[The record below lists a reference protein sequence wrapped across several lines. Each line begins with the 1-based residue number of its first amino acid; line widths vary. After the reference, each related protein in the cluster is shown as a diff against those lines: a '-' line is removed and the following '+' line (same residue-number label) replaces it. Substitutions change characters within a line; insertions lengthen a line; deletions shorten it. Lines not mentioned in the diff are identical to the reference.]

1 MKKIYK
7 IGIISII
14 LALLGSVVYA
24 AQSAGQKSVLSG
36 VVTSV
41 IQEGQHVKEGDI
53 LVTVDSLAG
62 PVPAV
67 RATGDGV
74 VNEVKV
80 QEGTEIKQ
88 GDVAVILEI

>member
-7 IGIISII
+7 IGIISIM

-24 AQSAGQKSVLSG
+24 AQSVVQKSVLSG
-36 VVTSV
+36 IVTSV
-41 IQEGQHVKEGDI
+41 VKKGDHVKEGEV

-80 QEGTEIKQ
+80 EEGTEIQQ
-88 GDVAVILEI
+88 GDVVVTLDI

>member
-7 IGIISII
+7 IGIISIM

-24 AQSAGQKSVLSG
+24 AQSVVQKSVLSG
-36 VVTSV
+36 IVTSV
-41 IQEGQHVKEGDI
+41 VKKGDYVKEGEV

-80 QEGTEIKQ
+80 EEGTEIQQ
-88 GDVAVILEI
+88 GDVVVTLDI

>member
-1 MKKIYK
+1 M
-7 IGIISII
+7 
-14 LALLGSVVYA
+14 
-24 AQSAGQKSVLSG
+24 
-36 VVTSV
+36 
-41 IQEGQHVKEGDI
+41 
-53 LVTVDSLAG
+53 AG